1 MTWTTSL
8 TLIQIEIGR
17 SAVKIIKT
25 YNFAIDINAITLT
38 LLCDLFLKKQMK
50 RIPLGCCK

>member
-8 TLIQIEIGR
+8 TLIQIEVGQ

-38 LLCDLFLKKQMK
+38 LLCDLLLKKQMK

>member
-25 YNFAIDINAITLT
+25 YNFAIVINAITLT